1 MLLFLRRQPS
11 RVALEVSA
19 AATERSKEIQK
30 AYQLF
35 AIVFLFVLCHA
46 LRVSLNIQEF
56 INLREKENDNRIG
69 STFRQLHHKVVREK
83 RCVMI
88 VHQRL

>member
-1 MLLFLRRQPS
+1 MSSTVNVGKSFFEYQSVHEIIVRWKKCRYFKRKIRITYQWDIRCLKIYT
-11 RVALEVSA
+11 RVGH
-19 AATERSKEIQK
+19 AT
-30 AYQLF
+30 
-35 AIVFLFVLCHA
+35 
-46 LRVSLNIQEF
+46 QEKRM
-56 INLREKENDNRIG
+56 IIKIG

>member
-1 MLLFLRRQPS
+1 MLKEKDLTSISMDIKWLKIYA
-11 RVALEVSA
+11 RVVHAITL
-19 AATERSKEIQK
+19 KEK
-30 AYQLF
+30 
-35 AIVFLFVLCHA
+35 
-46 LRVSLNIQEF
+46 
-56 INLREKENDNRIG
+56 KNDNRIG